1 VVSTTQQSSRARFEP
16 AAGSVAAARRFVRE
30 WLVELG
36 VGELLDDALVLVSE
50 LATNAVVHAGTPFE
64 MTCTDLG
71 DGVRL
76 EVRDQYPSRGLPATP
91 PRILDPGRP
100 AGRGLMLCA
109 ALSSSWGVEYTRT
122 AKTVWCR
129 LDLAGRSAPASWPAE
144 DLPDEPLPVAV
155 VGTDAAG
162 TISAWNPDAEALLGW
177 TAGAVRG
184 TPLAG
189 LTLDGRLPA
198 GLDPPAA
205 PPAAG
210 ADPVE
215 PAPDEPGAGADLGPR
230 RWQGELILQH
240 AYGDPVPVYAVRHPG
255 RGRSGRRRATWLLVP
270 AAHRAAL
277 APAGAGTGEP
287 AVDAETAWATF
298 SDADLVRLRFEDLL
312 RRAAHRACD
321 AFRADAAYLLL
332 AGGEGADPRLAT
344 SGLPEPA
351 VLPLPTPLPL
361 RAAAAAGGL
370 PAVYGDLPETKAVP
384 LLVGTDLQ
392 SAIVAPLLAEG
403 RPIGQLCVAS
413 ARSGQFGHDD
423 AVTLQ
428 RAADRL
434 ALSVEGRRVA
444 ELTRRHRDQLG
455 FLAEASDL
463 LAGTLD
469 PQMTLAMLAQLLV
482 PRLAVWCALWV
493 QGARGMAT
501 LSYVWHADEGRLDS
515 VRAALDDLLAAS
527 ADPAGPARA
536 AAEPFPVDVRE
547 LGPDPAVAL
556 PLRARGRTLG
566 VAMLGRGGGD
576 RIEPGDLDLAA
587 ELSRRAAL
595 ALDNALLYRT
605 QLATSR
611 ALQQSLL
618 PAALPAVPGLEVG
631 VAYRAAGEGL
641 DAGGD
646 FYDLF
651 AVDEGRWR
659 FAVGDVSGNG
669 PEAAA
674 VTGLAR
680 HALRLL
686 ARLDRPLADAVAQ
699 LNQAILDQ
707 EGRTRFLT
715 VLHGEISLRPAGGI
729 LVVVVA
735 AGHPL
740 PYLVEPSGR
749 VRVVGTPGPLLGVL
763 DRVEHRTEAIHLAP
777 GETLVCVTDGV
788 LERRNAGRTLGEDDL
803 GPLLARCAGMSAAA
817 TAAALRRAVIEY
829 APSPP
834 RDDMAVLAL
843 RAVEGDG

>member
-1 VVSTTQQSSRARFEP
+1 MPRPRGPPSATPTWSGCGSRTCCGGPPTGPATRSGRTPPTCCWP
-16 AAGSVAAARRFVRE
+16 AAREPTRGWPPPGFPSRPCSRCPPRCRCARR
-30 WLVELG
+30 
-36 VGELLDDALVLVSE
+36 
-50 LATNAVVHAGTPFE
+50 
-64 MTCTDLG
+64 
-71 DGVRL
+71 
-76 EVRDQYPSRGLPATP
+76 Q
-91 PRILDPGRP
+91 
-100 AGRGLMLCA
+100 
-109 ALSSSWGVEYTRT
+109 
-122 AKTVWCR
+122 
-129 LDLAGRSAPASWPAE
+129 
-144 DLPDEPLPVAV
+144 
-155 VGTDAAG
+155 
-162 TISAWNPDAEALLGW
+162 
-177 TAGAVRG
+177 
-184 TPLAG
+184 
-189 LTLDGRLPA
+189 
-198 GLDPPAA
+198 PPAA
-205 PPAAG
+205 C
-210 ADPVE
+210 
-215 PAPDEPGAGADLGPR
+215 R
-230 RWQGELILQH
+230 RST
-240 AYGDPVPVYAVRHPG
+240 ATC
-255 RGRSGRRRATWLLVP
+255 RRRRRCRCWW
-270 AAHRAAL
+270 
-277 APAGAGTGEP
+277 APTC
-287 AVDAETAWATF
+287 
-298 SDADLVRLRFEDLL
+298 S
-312 RRAAHRACD
+312 
-321 AFRADAAYLLL
+321 
-332 AGGEGADPRLAT
+332 PR
-344 SGLPEPA
+344 SSPRCSP
-351 VLPLPTPLPL
+351 
-361 RAAAAAGGL
+361 
-370 PAVYGDLPETKAVP
+370 
-384 LLVGTDLQ
+384 
-392 SAIVAPLLAEG
+392 
-403 RPIGQLCVAS
+403 
-413 ARSGQFGHDD
+413 
-423 AVTLQ
+423 

-803 GPLLARCAGMSAAA
+803 GPLLAR
-817 TAAALRRAVIEY
+817 
-829 APSPP
+829 
-834 RDDMAVLAL
+834 